1 MSLHLCMIGVGLD
14 HTLNSI
20 SLRFVLAKNF
30 WPSSFVQIHLRFGFR
45 APRLRRISLEITGN
59 PRSYR
64 VANVEK
70 ELGIFLHYTKQKG
83 IGRQLERLEEGFKRL
98 RRLRALPV
106 SIQKKASL
114 VQTNI

>member
-1 MSLHLCMIGVGLD
+1 MAVIGYCWSHLPKVIASV
-14 HTLNSI
+14 
-20 SLRFVLAKNF
+20 
-30 WPSSFVQIHLRFGFR
+30 
-45 APRLRRISLEITGN
+45 ITGN

-64 VANVEK
+64 VADAEK
-70 ELGIFLHYTKQKG
+70 ELGIFLHYTKQNG

-98 RRLRALPV
+98 RRLRTLPV